1 MESST
6 TPTVDQISCMEFS
19 GNITPNAWFDRL
31 KMPSGS
37 TDLVS
42 IVLLGEIVY
51 WYRQQ
56 EVRDEATGRT
66 ICFKKRFD
74 ADKLQRSARSLADK
88 FGLSIKQVRESLSR
102 LEKGGYITKEL
113 RTITTNSGMVL
124 PNMLFIEPIPAAIEQ
139 LNVPPRREGG
149 LSLDGRRSIPAGD
162 GVYPS
167 GGGYLSP
174 QVQTITETTTKN
186 TTKTSTREEQFR
198 SPSYLIN
205 LPISDIEEFRVKFD
219 ISEIGITSTAES
231 AYDWYM
237 SNTRRNH
244 RENWK
249 SVLRNWLRSDTE
261 KIRDRHGSNADGHSD
276 AIDASEIEEI
286 VDYVTKA
293 EGLKPFASKD
303 RQCKAAKQIL
313 QAGYTVNEAKQAIKR
328 MAEDSYWRDKTFDT
342 LALARHI
349 TRYSKDQTE
358 GFIDLDAIRAE
369 REARNG

>member
-149 LSLDGRRSIPAGD
+149 LSLDGRRSIHAGD

-174 QVQTITETTTKN
+174 QVQRRAKRQAFHHEYFDTYFVDANEVDACFQSWLKATDPHVDP
-186 TTKTSTREEQFR
+186 R
-198 SPSYLIN
+198 SY
-205 LPISDIEEFRVKFD
+205 
-219 ISEIGITSTAES
+219 
-231 AYDWYM
+231 
-237 SNTRRNH
+237 H
-244 RENWK
+244 RENHTPQA
-249 SVLRNWLRSDTE
+249 LGFRTSDIQ
-261 KIRDRHGSNADGHSD
+261 KARDLFG
-276 AIDASEIEEI
+276 
-286 VDYVTKA
+286 VTTVQHAA
-293 EGLKPFASKD
+293 EGVS
-303 RQCKAAKQIL
+303 
-313 QAGYTVNEAKQAIKR
+313 
-328 MAEDSYWRDKTFDT
+328 
-342 LALARHI
+342 
-349 TRYSKDQTE
+349 
-358 GFIDLDAIRAE
+358 
-369 REARNG
+369 